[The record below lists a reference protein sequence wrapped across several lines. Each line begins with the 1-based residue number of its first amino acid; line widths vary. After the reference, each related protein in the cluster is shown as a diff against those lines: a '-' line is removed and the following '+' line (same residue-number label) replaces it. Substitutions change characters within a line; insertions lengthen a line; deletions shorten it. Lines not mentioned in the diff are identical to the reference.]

1 MWKLYRQKKRDK
13 LKQMKKT
20 KYVIIFSKFGVKKE
34 MISMLQKLLYKRK
47 KRDQV
52 RKIKKL
58 SKKGLIIFLDLL
70 ILISNLETFQKI
82 TDLIQ
87 LIEKTKR
94 VKSKTNEKDTKKRKT
109 DKITFILDITGD
121 FNL

>member
-20 KYVIIFSKFGVKKE
+20 KYVINFSKFGVKKE

-70 ILISNLETFQKI
+70 IPISNLEAFQKI

-94 VKSKTNEKDTKKRKT
+94 VKSKTNEKETKKRKT